1 MEAPK
6 ALRTAIYARVSKD
19 TGEQNPDN
27 QLVPLREFAA
37 SQKWTIVR
45 EYVDLMTG
53 SEAKRPKFQAMMEA
67 AAKREF
73 DVVLFWSLDRFSRL
87 AMVETLIHLKK
98 LADHGV
104 KYRSLQEPYLD
115 TTNPFGDVI
124 VAFVAKIAEMERLRI
139 KDRVT
144 AGLRNAVANGKRLG
158 RPPAVF
164 DRQKVRELR
173 AKGMSIRKIAEVTG
187 VKRTSVAEACK

>member
-1 MEAPK
+1 M
-6 ALRTAIYARVSKD
+6 RCGIYARVSKD

-173 AKGMSIRKIAEVTG
+173 AKGLSIRKIAEVTG

>member
-1 MEAPK
+1 VTK
-6 ALRTAIYARVSKD
+6 VCLYARVS
-19 TGEQNPDN
+19 TSAGEQNPDN

-37 SQKWTIVR
+37 TQKWTVVR

-53 SEAKRPKFQAMMEA
+53 AEAKRPQFQAMLA
-67 AAKREF
+67 AAARREF
-73 DVVLFWSLDRFSRL
+73 DVLLFWSLDRFSRL
-87 AMVETLIHLKK
+87 SMVETLIHLKK
-98 LADHGV
+98 LADYGV

-124 VAFVAKIAEMERLRI
+124 VAFVAKIAELERLRI
-139 KDRVT
+139 KDRIS
-144 AGLRNAVANGKRLG
+144 AGIRSARDQGKRLG

-173 AKGMSIRKIAEVTG
+173 AKGLSIRKIAEQMG
-187 VKRTSVAEACK
+187 LKRTSVAEACKT